1 MTFLN
6 PLFLYGAGLVAMPIV
21 LHLMMRRKPKHFE
34 FPALRFVQ
42 LRQDTNRR
50 RLRLRHLL
58 LLALRVLAIALLAM
72 ALARP
77 SIKLGAGWGSQEAPV
92 AAAMVF
98 DTSKRME
105 YRHQNGTR
113 LEAAQE
119 LALTLMAR
127 LPHNSQVAVLDTRLA
142 PAAFQVDLGAAKHR
156 IKRLEP
162 AAHVR
167 PLVSVLV
174 DAVRLLETSEL
185 ARREVYLFTDLT
197 RVAWPEEAAFRL
209 QEQLGRSSDVGV
221 YLIDVGVEHPINTA
235 LGDLKL
241 SAQTISARSTLSI
254 QTDLAHSGPAGKR
267 TVELYVDG
275 VRKGSQTLPVEAGQ
289 SQRLEFPVGD
299 LAVGTHQGSLQ
310 IVGQDGLACDDQRY
324 FTVEVHRPWKILLVA
339 PPPERRYAG
348 FLAEALAPT
357 SYRRTGQ
364 APFECDVLS
373 QDALS
378 GKRLDG
384 YSAVCLL
391 DPKPLEPLN
400 WQKLTNYA
408 NDGHGVG
415 VFLGRNALETAS
427 FNVPAAQELL
437 TGRLTRVVKSADGTW
452 LAPQNLSHP
461 VLAVFRDLAGSVPWD
476 AFPVFRS
483 WQLELPRWGVR
494 MLVAYSDG
502 RPAILER
509 DLGRGRVLVMT
520 TPVSDPADAKAWNL
534 LPVGDA
540 WPFLILANGMASYL
554 AGSSQQPLNYFAG
567 QAVVLPL
574 DPTKDLNTYLL
585 KSPGTGQI
593 EQRLTPDRKDNL
605 LRVTATDAPGNYRVQ
620 AGGQPGG
627 FDRGFSINLSRQET
641 DLERIGEDPLKKLFG
656 NHAFRLAHDSRQL
669 EGKVTEARVGRDL
682 FPFLALLLAVV
693 LAAEH
698 CLANRFYR
706 RE

>member
-1 MTFLN
+1 MTFIT
-6 PLFLYGAGLVAMPIV
+6 PLFLYGVGLVALPIV
-21 LHLMMRRKPKHFE
+21 LHLVMRRKPKHFE

-58 LLALRVLAIALLAM
+58 LLALRVLAIALLAL

-92 AAAMVF
+92 AAALVF

-105 YRHQNGTR
+105 YRHQNHTR
-113 LEAAQE
+113 LEQAQD
-119 LALTLMAR
+119 LALTLIAR

-162 AAHVR
+162 TAHVR
-167 PLVSVLV
+167 PLASVLV
-174 DAVRLLETSEL
+174 DAARLLETSEL
-185 ARREVYLFTDLT
+185 ARREVYLFTDLA
-197 RVAWPEEAAFRL
+197 RVAWPEEAASRL
-209 QEQLGRSSDVGV
+209 REQLGRSSDVGV
-221 YLIDVGVEHPINTA
+221 YLVDVGVEHPINTA

-241 SAQTISARSTLSI
+241 SAQVISTRSTLAI
-254 QTDLAHSGPAGKR
+254 ETDLTHSGPAGKR
-267 TVELYVDG
+267 TVELYVDN
-275 VRKGSQTLPVEAGQ
+275 VRKGAKTVPVEPGQ
-289 SQRLEFPVGD
+289 SQRLEFPVSD

-324 FTVEVHRPWKILLVA
+324 FTVEVHPPWKILLVA
-339 PPPERRYAG
+339 PPPERRYAV
-348 FLAEALAPT
+348 FLAQALAPT

-364 APFECDVLS
+364 APFECEVLS
-373 QDALS
+373 QDALA
-378 GKRLDG
+378 GKGLDA

-391 DPKPLEPLN
+391 DPKPLEPLL
-400 WQKLTNYA
+400 WQRLTNYA

-415 VFLGRNALETAS
+415 VFLGHNALQTAS
-427 FNVPAAQELL
+427 FNAPAAQELL
-437 TGRLTRVVKSADGTW
+437 AGRLKLVVKSADGTW
-452 LAPQNLSHP
+452 LAPENLSHP
-461 VLAVFRDLAGSVPWD
+461 VLAAFRDLPGSVPWD

-483 WQLELPRWGVR
+483 WQLELPPAGVR
-494 MLVAYSDG
+494 TLVAYADT

-554 AGSSQQPLNYFAG
+554 AGSSRQPLNYFAG

-574 DPTKDLNTYLL
+574 GPSKDLNTYLL
-585 KSPGTGQI
+585 KSPGSGQI
-593 EQRLTPDRKDNL
+593 EQRLTPDRKENL
-605 LRVTATDAPGNYRVQ
+605 LRVTATDTPGNYRVQ
-620 AGGQPGG
+620 AGGQTGG
-627 FDRGFSINLSRQET
+627 FDRGFSINLSRQQT
-641 DLERIGEDPLKKLFG
+641 DLERIGEDQLKKLFG
-656 NHAFRLAHDSRQL
+656 NHAFRLARDSRQL
-669 EGKVTEARVGRDL
+669 EGERTEARVGLDL
-682 FPFLALLLAVV
+682 FPLLAVLLAV
-693 LAAEH
+693 ILAAEH

-706 RE
+706 S

>member
-1 MTFLN
+1 LTFLD
-6 PLFLYGAGLVAMPIV
+6 PLFLYGAGLVALPIV
-21 LHLMMRRKPKHFE
+21 LHLVMRRKPKHFE

-42 LRQDTNRR
+42 LRHDTNRR

-58 LLALRVLAIALLAM
+58 LLALRVLAIGLLAM

-92 AAAMVF
+92 AAALVF
-98 DTSKRME
+98 DTSMRME
-105 YRHQNGTR
+105 YRHQNRTR

-119 LALTLMAR
+119 LALTLLAR
-127 LPHNSQVAVLDTRLA
+127 LPYNSQVAVLDTRLA

-162 AAHVR
+162 ASHAR
-167 PLVSVLV
+167 PLASVLV
-174 DAVRLLETSEL
+174 DAARLLETSEL
-185 ARREVYLFTDLT
+185 GRREVYVFTDLA
-197 RVAWPEEAAFRL
+197 RVAWPEDAASRL
-209 QEQLGRSSDVGV
+209 REQLGRSSDVGV
-221 YLIDVGVEHPINTA
+221 YLIDVGVEHPVNTA

-241 SAQTISARSTLSI
+241 SAQVISARSTLSI
-254 QTDLAHSGPAGKR
+254 ETDLTHSGPAGKR

-275 VRKGSQTLPVEAGQ
+275 VRKGAQTVPVEPGQ

-299 LAVGTHQGSLQ
+299 LTVGTHQGSLQ

-324 FTVEVHRPWKILLVA
+324 FSVEVHPPWKVLLVA
-339 PPPERRYAG
+339 PPPERRYAV
-348 FLAEALAPT
+348 FLAQALAPT
-357 SYRRTGQ
+357 SYQRTGQ
-364 APFECDVLS
+364 APFECETVS
-373 QDALS
+373 PDAITR
-378 GKRLDG
+378 KTLDG

-391 DPKPLEPLN
+391 DPKPLEPAV

-415 VFLGRNALETAS
+415 VFLGRNAMETAS

-437 TGRLTRVVKSADGTW
+437 TGRLKLVVKSADGTW

-461 VLAVFRDLAGSVPWD
+461 MWAAFRDLPGSVPWD

-483 WQLELPRWGVR
+483 WQLDLPPAGVR
-494 MLVAYSDG
+494 MLAAYSDG

-509 DLGRGRVLVMT
+509 DVGRGRVLVMT
-520 TPVSDPADAKAWNL
+520 TPVSDPADAKTWNL

-540 WPFLILANGMASYL
+540 WPFLILANGLVSYL
-554 AGSSQQPLNYFAG
+554 AGSTQQPLNYFAG

-574 DPTKDLNTYLL
+574 DPSKDLNTYLL
-585 KSPGTGQI
+585 KSPGAGQI
-593 EQRLTPDRKDNL
+593 EQRLTPDRKENL

-620 AGGQPGG
+620 AGGRIGG
-627 FDRGFSINLSRQET
+627 VDRGFSINLPRQQTE
-641 DLERIGEDPLKKLFG
+641 LERINEDQMKKLFG
-656 NHAFRLAHDSRQL
+656 KHAFLLARDSRQL
-669 EGKVTEARVGRDL
+669 ERGVTGNRVGLDV
-682 FPFLALLLAVV
+682 FPYLAVLLAVI

-698 CLANRFYR
+698 CLANRFYGS
-706 RE
+706 